1 MKSSKFIRKKLFIF
15 SINIPLLIVGG
26 FLFNSQNPHL
36 FISQK
41 VQVSKKIINKDFD
54 FYFDLGDKKQES
66 DDYEGSISDFTEA
79 IKLKPDHA
87 KTYLHRGKSKE
98 FAGDIYG
105 ALEDYNKSIE
115 LDSTN
120 PVVFNERG
128 NIKGELGDLAGSIVD
143 YTKAISID
151 PLVPV
156 YYMNRAISKDDM
168 QDYKGAISDYKKGLE
183 INPEDM
189 HIFYNLGSTHW
200 NAGETEKACLNYLK
214 ASELGYPFLGDDL
227 DSCYKKV

>member
-1 MKSSKFIRKKLFIF
+1 MKISKFIRKKLFIF

-26 FLFNSQNPHL
+26 FLFNSQNPL
-36 FISQK
+36 LVISQR
-41 VQVSKKIINKDFD
+41 VQASEKIIKKDFD

-128 NIKGELGDLAGSIVD
+128 NIKSDLGDLAGSIVD

-168 QDYKGAISDYKKGLE
+168 QDYKGAVSDYKKGLE

-214 ASELGYPFLGDDL
+214 ASELGYPFLEDDL
-227 DSCYKKV
+227 NSCFKKV